1 MKLEHHDV
9 QEIGKWVENARRIL
23 IIPHKNPDGDAIG
36 SALGLYRVFSDMG
49 KEAEVACYDVP
60 PTPFNFIPDIEKV
73 KVGLPELTHDIIFI
87 VDSGATHLTG
97 FNESHPRLFDKSLPT
112 VNIDHH
118 PTNENYGRLNLVA
131 PTAAST
137 TSILYRLVF
146 QLDWPLSREAATCFL
161 TGIYTDTGS
170 FMHSNTDSLTLQI
183 AARLVARGADLRSI
197 SKELFNTT
205 KISTLQL
212 WGRVLKNTYQ
222 TGEGV
227 TVSVV
232 TEKDFEDTGADYS
245 EMTGVVDYVNSVPD
259 SAYSVILSERAGKVK
274 GSLRTLRDEINVS
287 DIASQW
293 GGGGHAKAAGFTVP
307 GKLERE
313 IRWKVV
319 E

>member
-1 MKLEHHDV
+1 MKFEHHDV
-9 QEIGKWVENARRIL
+9 QKIGKLIESAKRIL

-36 SALGLYRVFSDMG
+36 SALGLYQVFLNMEKG
-49 KEAEVACYDVP
+49 VEVACYDEP
-60 PTPFNFIPDIEKV
+60 PASFNFLPNIEKV
-73 KVGLPELTHDIIFI
+73 RIGLPELTHDAIFI
-87 VDSGATHLTG
+87 LDSGATHLTG
-97 FNESHPRLFDKSLPT
+97 FNESHPRLFDKSLPV

-118 PTNENYGRLNLVA
+118 PTNENYGQLNLVV
-131 PTAAST
+131 PTAASA
-137 TSILYRLVF
+137 SAIIYRMVF
-146 QLDWPLSREAATCFL
+146 ELDLPLDRNTATCLL

-170 FMHSNTDSLTLQI
+170 FMHSNTDSETLQI
-183 AARLVARGADLRSI
+183 AARLLSRGANLRSI

-222 TGEGV
+222 TDDGV
-227 TVSVV
+227 TITAI

-274 GSLRTLRDEINVS
+274 GSLRTLKDEVNVS
-287 DIASQW
+287 DIAGQW
-293 GGGGHAKAAGFTVP
+293 GGGGHAKAAGFTLP
-307 GKLERE
+307 GRLEKE
-313 IRWKVV
+313 VRWKVV